1 MTGRLLF
8 CLLWGLPACT
18 AVPPLPPSTPELPLA
33 AWEQQPT
40 AGAEPGAA
48 TAGSYQPAPS
58 LAKTGAARAASP
70 PPTTGAGIFAPPAT
84 TAASPIPGGTTCLG
98 ELKARAVSFRENAP
112 VLGIA
117 TPVVLTGPLHGIRF
131 YAPDRRPFLADCR
144 LLLALEEIASDLRAL
159 GVSEVRFSGAYVYKL
174 AHPGRMSMHSYGLA
188 ADLHAFQIGGTTL
201 EVKSA
206 FARARGTAC
215 SGGLPALNLIACRI
229 RAHGVFKEQLGP
241 DDNAAHFD
249 HFHLGLKPLPGELA
263 TDLPMPA
270 PPPRRAPRSGTKS
283 QPKR

>member
-1 MTGRLLF
+1 VR
-8 CLLWGLPACT
+8 
-18 AVPPLPPSTPELPLA
+18 PLPPATPELPLA

-40 AGAEPGAA
+40 AGAEPGATPTSA
-48 TAGSYQPAPS
+48 YSGAPS
-58 LAKTGAARAASP
+58 LAKTGTTSHGAAP
-70 PPTTGAGIFAPPAT
+70 PATGTGLYAPPAT
-84 TAASPIPGGTTCLG
+84 TAASPIPGGTACIG
-98 ELKARAVSFRENAP
+98 ELKTHGVPFRENAP

-117 TPVVLTGPLHGIRF
+117 TPVVLTGTLHGIRF
-131 YAPDRRPFLADCR
+131 YAPDHRPFLADCR
-144 LLLALEEIASDLRAL
+144 LLLALDAIAPDLRAL

-188 ADLHAFQIGGTTL
+188 ADLHAFQVSGTTL

-215 SGGLPALNLIACRI
+215 SAGMPALNLIACRI

-270 PPPRRAPRSGTKS
+270 PPPRRAPHGGTKS